1 MQREKDYG
9 AGGDMVR
16 VMCSCERESDA
27 RKVRDNEMRTASGFG
42 AGFGSGAV
50 ENFLYDR
57 TAMLWALGLIKSLL
71 SWIEK
76 INVYIIKIK
85 ISLKFKKELNEK
97 KILGDTL

>member
-1 MQREKDYG
+1 
-9 AGGDMVR
+9 
-16 VMCSCERESDA
+16 
-27 RKVRDNEMRTASGFG
+27 MRTASGFG

-76 INVYIIKIK
+76 INVYIVK
-85 ISLKFKKELNEK
+85 ISLKLKKGVKRK
-97 KILGDTL
+97 KNPWGHTVK